1 METTEILRI
10 ITEVLIAGLTWYLK
24 NKLDS
29 TKETHLKELK
39 AYQLTVDNLKLTN
52 EKLTEKLSKKKVN
65 NEII

>member
-52 EKLTEKLSKKKVN
+52 ERLTEKLSKKK
-65 NEII
+65 

>member
-10 ITEVLIAGLTWYLK
+10 IVEVLIAGLTWYLK

-52 EKLTEKLSKKKVN
+52 EKLTEKLSKKSK
-65 NEII
+65 

>member
-10 ITEVLIAGLTWYLK
+10 IAEVLIAGLTWYLK

-52 EKLTEKLSKKKVN
+52 EKLTEKLSKKSK
-65 NEII
+65 